1 MGGTLT
7 KNDIVRTLA
16 EKYELEIASTRRVV
30 QGTLDMIIEALLKG
44 DKVEL
49 RNFGVFEVI
58 PRKRRIAR
66 NPRSR
71 EEVWIPD
78 RMVVKFKPG
87 KVMDDRITT
96 PSMKGGIQPAEDR
109 NNAKK
114 KDGSGESPR
123 VSGEGSLP

>member
-30 QGTLDMIIEALLKG
+30 QGTLDMVLEALLKD

-58 PRKRRIAR
+58 ERKGRIAR
-66 NPRSR
+66 NPKSKQ
-71 EEVWIPD
+71 EVFIPE
-78 RMVVKFKPG
+78 RKVVKFKPG
-87 KVMDDRITT
+87 KVMEDKITT
-96 PSMKGGIQPAEDR
+96 PSMKGGIQPAPARKRETT
-109 NNAKK
+109 
-114 KDGSGESPR
+114 SESPR
-123 VSGEGSLP
+123 VSGEGNLP

>member
-30 QGTLDMIIEALLKG
+30 QGTLDMMLEALLRG

-58 PRKRRIAR
+58 ERKGRIAR
-66 NPRSR
+66 NPKSR
-71 EEVWIPD
+71 QEVFIPE
-78 RMVVKFKPG
+78 RKVVKFKPG
-87 KVMDDRITT
+87 KVMDEKITM
-96 PSMKGGIQPAEDR
+96 PSMKGGIQPAPQR
-109 NNAKK
+109 KK
-114 KDGSGESPR
+114 EGPGEPPR
-123 VSGEGSLP
+123 VPGEGSLP

>member
-1 MGGTLT
+1 VGTTLT

-16 EKYELEIASTRRVV
+16 EKNEEEIAQTRRIV

-58 PRKRRIAR
+58 DRKGRVAR

-71 EEVWIPD
+71 QEVFIPE
-78 RMVVKFKPG
+78 RKVVKFKPG
-87 KVMDDRITT
+87 KVMEEQITA
-96 PSMKGGIQPAEDR
+96 PSMKGGIQPAPAR
-109 NNAKK
+109 KK
-114 KDGSGESPR
+114 ETTSEPPR
-123 VSGEGSLP
+123 VPSEGSTS